1 MTQGPREVEGV
12 LVVCAD
18 DPEAVA
24 RRLAGLAAVDRF
36 DLVARATQRH
46 RDTSLDTADGD
57 LGAARV
63 TLRLREL
70 DGLALLTLKAD
81 AVRSGLAAERL
92 ELEAPWSGA
101 ILQAVLA
108 ELRRRGIPGADPDV
122 GPRTGRVADD
132 VREGSKLS
140 TGGPLAALARL
151 GFHPTQVRET
161 TRTPRDVVD
170 RARPEAGVV
179 AELVV
184 DDVGYRVPA
193 GDVRLLEVEV
203 EAKGPGGLATVEAL
217 LAALAGAF
225 PGELRP
231 WPHGKLATGR
241 AAERLLAAGRLE
253 GLLDPAGRLRPAAYD
268 PLAEILAENSP

>member
-12 LVVCAD
+12 LVVHAD

-24 RRLAGLAAVDRF
+24 RRLAALDAVDRF
-36 DLVARATQRH
+36 QLVPRAALRL
-46 RDTSLDTADGD
+46 RDASLDTGDGA

-63 TLRLREL
+63 TLRLREQ
-70 DGLALLTLKAD
+70 DGQALLTLKAD
-81 AVRSGLAAERL
+81 AVRTGLAAERL
-92 ELEAPWSGA
+92 ELEASWSGE

-132 VREGSKLS
+132 VKEGSGLS
-140 TGGPLAALARL
+140 TGGPLAALGRL

-161 TRTPRDVVD
+161 IRTPRDVVD
-170 RARPEAGVV
+170 RARPDAATV

-184 DDVGYRVPA
+184 DDVGYRFPA
-193 GDVRLLEVEV
+193 GRVRLLEVEV
-203 EAKGPGGLATVEAL
+203 EAKGAGGLDTVQAL
-217 LAALAGAF
+217 LTALAEAF

-241 AAERLLAAGRLE
+241 AVERLLAAGRLD
-253 GLLDPAGRLRPAAYD
+253 GLLDLDGRLRPAAFE
-268 PLAEILAENSP
+268 PLAELLAQNIP